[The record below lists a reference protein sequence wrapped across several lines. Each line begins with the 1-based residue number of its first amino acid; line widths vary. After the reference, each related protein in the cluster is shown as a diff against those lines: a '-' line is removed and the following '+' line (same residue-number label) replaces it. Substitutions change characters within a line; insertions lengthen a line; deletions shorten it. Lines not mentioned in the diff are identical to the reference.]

1 MVVRDAEFIRSCVHP
16 KDFPRTRWPEIA
28 FVGRSNVGKSSLLNA
43 LLARKG
49 LAKVSATPGKT
60 QTINFFALNKAVFF
74 VDLPGYGYAKVPQ
87 AIQRSWR
94 AFIEA
99 YLSERDTL
107 RAVVLLIDARH
118 PPTEL
123 DATMHQWLASYGVP
137 AIVVATKADQVPR
150 GRRREAQERIATTLG
165 LAERESV
172 VFVSSQ
178 TGEGRPALWTRIDE
192 AVAGS
197 RRR

>member
-1 MVVRDAEFIRSCVHP
+1 MLVRDAEFIRACVHP
-16 KDFPRTRWPEIA
+16 KDFPRTGWPEIA

-43 LLARKG
+43 LLGRKR
-49 LAKVSATPGKT
+49 LAKISATPGKT
-60 QTINFFALNKAVFF
+60 QTVNFFAVNKSVFF

-87 AIQRSWR
+87 AVQRAWR
-94 AFIEA
+94 SFIEA

-107 RAVVLLIDARH
+107 RAVVLLVDARH

-123 DATMHQWLASYGVP
+123 DAAMHHWLASYRVP
-137 AIVVATKADQVPR
+137 EIVVATKADQVPR
-150 GRRREAQERIATTLG
+150 GRRRDAQERIAATLG

-178 TGEGRPALWTRIDE
+178 TGEGRPSLWARIDE
-192 AVAGS
+192 AVAD
-197 RRR
+197 RRRG

>member
-1 MVVRDAEFIRSCVHP
+1 MLVREAEFIRACVHP
-16 KDFPRTRWPEIA
+16 KDFPRTGRPEIA

-43 LLARKG
+43 LLGRKG

-60 QTINFFALNKAVFF
+60 QTINFFVLNKAVFF

-99 YLSERDTL
+99 YLSQRDTL

-118 PPTEL
+118 PPTAL
-123 DATMHQWLASYGVP
+123 DATMHHWLASYGVP
-137 AIVVATKADQVPR
+137 AIVVATKADKVPR
-150 GRRREAQERIATTLG
+150 GRRREAQERIAATLG
-165 LAERESV
+165 LSERESL

-192 AVAGS
+192 AVAGG

>member
-43 LLARKG
+43 LLGHKR

-60 QTINFFALNKAVFF
+60 QTINFFAVNKRSFF

-87 AIQRSWR
+87 EIQRSWR
-94 AFIEA
+94 SFIEA
-99 YLSERDTL
+99 YLSQRETL
-107 RAVVLLIDARH
+107 RAVVLLVDARH
-118 PPTEL
+118 PPTDL
-123 DATMHQWLASYGVP
+123 DATMHRWLASYGVP

-150 GRRREAQERIATTLG
+150 GRRRATQEQVAATLG
-165 LAERESV
+165 LADCESV

-178 TGEGRPALWTRIDE
+178 TGEGRPSLWTRIDQ
-192 AVAGS
+192 AVAGDG
-197 RRR
+197 RG

>member
-1 MVVRDAEFIRSCVHP
+1 MVVHDAEFIRACVHP
-16 KDFPRTRWPEIA
+16 KDFPGTRWPEIA

-43 LLARKG
+43 LLGRKG

-60 QTINFFALNKAVFF
+60 QTINFFAVNKSVFF

-87 AIQRSWR
+87 AVQRSWR
-94 AFIEA
+94 SFIEA
-99 YLSERDTL
+99 YLSQRETL
-107 RAVVLLIDARH
+107 RAVVLLVDSRH

-123 DATMHQWLASYGVP
+123 DATMHRWLASYGVP
-137 AIVVATKADQVPR
+137 GIVVATKADQVPR
-150 GRRREAQERIATTLG
+150 GRRRATQERIAATLG

-178 TGEGRPALWTRIDE
+178 TGEGRPSLWARIDE
-192 AVAGS
+192 AVAGG
-197 RRR
+197 RRE